1 MHIPVFLC
9 DSSVLGVWTGHQ
21 AAVMLGRHTATRYHA
36 WTLMAVV
43 AVAAMGG
50 VATVGVA
57 SEAEVVGEA
66 LLVAAAA
73 AGGATLAEASAV
85 VTLVAVA
92 SEVVEATVVVTRETG
107 CSSACGCVHSPTEI
121 SLRNGACCNSVDNLN
136 CFQCSIRIR
145 ATLHPTLSAATTA
158 MPEKRLS
165 ALLERTSLLQFMP
178 RPTSWK
184 AMKWNL

>member
-1 MHIPVFLC
+1 MIGQSLSSTGKKHCKCLSLYRFEIGQVFNGKGRVHFKVHIPVFLC

-21 AAVMLGRHTATRYHA
+21 AAVMLDRHTTTRYHA

-43 AVAAMGG
+43 AVAAMGV

-66 LLVAAAA
+66 PLVLVAAAA

-92 SEVVEATVVVTRETG
+92 SEVVEATMVVTRETR
-107 CSSACGCVHSPTEI
+107 CSSACGCVHSPAEI
-121 SLRNGACCNSVDNLN
+121 SLGKGTCCNSVDNLTA
-136 CFQCSIRIR
+136 S
-145 ATLHPTLSAATTA
+145 SAA
-158 MPEKRLS
+158 S
-165 ALLERTSLLQFMP
+165 G
-178 RPTSWK
+178 
-184 AMKWNL
+184 